1 MESIALFSIST
12 FCLILSA
19 AWMADRLFPR
29 QPLQSLLS
37 FLVLFLISTSLLQLL
52 LGGMGIL
59 NPVAVLGSSVAFT
72 LGVVCYLWKRPNLK
86 ETLDPI
92 AALSQ
97 LGIGVTMVV
106 GFFGLLPLRSML
118 AEAWMQL
125 RSVHVLSWDVVSY
138 HLPNAVT
145 YLQAQTWWMVQG
157 TYGHYPGGNEL
168 LNLWSMLFI
177 RSEALLGLTTIA
189 LFLGSVLASVV
200 ILNLVVPIRS
210 PFWRGIASVMFVGV
224 LVSIPEFQ
232 NLAFDVGRND
242 VTMLFWELVVVW
254 TFLRSKTR
262 TDQWAILT
270 GITLGL
276 LIGTKPNGLYFL
288 LGMLLLNI
296 AVPNSE
302 LDEPIAT
309 RIRTTLL
316 KILLPSLIIGGGWYV
331 RNLILIGK
339 LTPVDQ
345 LKAAAELSIVQS
357 LPNPALYT
365 LNSPFIILAFAT
377 VLSFSILTTAVA
389 FRPID
394 RIDRPPLPQSS
405 RFAIPL
411 GLQIIAAWNLI
422 AIIAMIV
429 TPSGAGYLAGAG
441 KAFLIQIRYSAIVM
455 PITGILVIYILSVL
469 LDRVLQ
475 PTSWLNR
482 LERRRVP
489 PQSKKTLAIAAGTL
503 AFLTAA
509 QLASYRTPEGL
520 PGYDGIFFPMGQ
532 QESNVYRWVQKNIQ
546 ASTIYAI
553 GLRPYGLL
561 GDRFSNR
568 VIDRLGT
575 SGWTWAEGELVVATQ
590 KPNFVA
596 VCVDPFDR
604 SIPLDELKK
613 MAGDGSKF
621 NLVYQDD
628 LAIVFRVVPK

>member
-1 MESIALFSIST
+1 
-12 FCLILSA
+12 
-19 AWMADRLFPR
+19 MADRLFPR

-37 FLVLFLISTSLLQLL
+37 FLTFFLISISLLQLL
-52 LGGMGIL
+52 LGAMGTL
-59 NPVAVLGSSVAFT
+59 NPIAVLWSSIAFMI
-72 LGVVCYLWKRPNLK
+72 GVIWSLWKRPNPTEK
-86 ETLDPI
+86 RAPI
-92 AALSQ
+92 AGLSQ
-97 LGIGVTMVV
+97 LGIGITVVV
-106 GFFGLLPLRSML
+106 GFLGLLPVRDVL
-118 AEAWMQL
+118 AEAWLQM
-125 RSVHVLSWDVVSY
+125 RSVHGLSWDVVSY

-145 YLQAQTWWMVQG
+145 YLQSQTWWIVQG

-168 LNLWSMLFI
+168 LNLWSLMPL
-177 RSEALLGLTTIA
+177 RSEALLGFTTMA

-210 PFWRGIASVMFVGV
+210 PFWRGIASVVLVSV

-242 VTMLFWELVVVW
+242 VTMLFWELVIVW

-262 TDQWAILT
+262 TNHWAILT
-270 GITLGL
+270 GITLGM
-276 LIGTKPNGLYFL
+276 LIATKPNGLYFL

-296 AVPNSE
+296 AAPNSE
-302 LDEPIAT
+302 LDEPIVL

-316 KILLPSLIIGGGWYV
+316 KILLPSLLVGGGWYL

-345 LKAAAELSIVQS
+345 LKAAADLSIVQS
-357 LPNPALYT
+357 LSNPALYT
-365 LNSPFIILAFAT
+365 LNSPFIILTFAT
-377 VLSFSILTTAVA
+377 VLSFVILTTAVA

-405 RFAIPL
+405 RFAVPL
-411 GLQIIAAWNLI
+411 GIQIIAAWNLI
-422 AIIAMIV
+422 AIIAMLF
-429 TPSGAGYLAGAG
+429 TPSGAGYLAGSG

-455 PITGILVIYILSVL
+455 PMTGILILYGLSVL
-469 LDRVLQ
+469 LDRALQ
-475 PTSWLNR
+475 PTPWLNR
-482 LERRRVP
+482 LERRILP
-489 PQSKKTLAIAAGTL
+489 SQSKKTLAIAAGTL
-503 AFLTAA
+503 ALLTVA
-509 QLASYRTPEGL
+509 QIATYRTPEGL
-520 PGYDGIFFPMGQ
+520 PGYDGIFFPMGKT
-532 QESNVYRWVQKNIQ
+532 ESNVYRWVQKNIRD
-546 ASTIYAI
+546 STIYSI

-561 GDRFSNR
+561 GDRLSNR

-575 SGWTWAEGELVVATQ
+575 SGWTWAQGELVVASQ

-621 NLVYQDD
+621 KLVYQDD
-628 LAIVFRVVPK
+628 LAIVFRVSSK

>member
-1 MESIALFSIST
+1 MDPIALFSIST
-12 FCLILSA
+12 LCLILSA
-19 AWMADRLFPR
+19 VWMADRLFPR

-37 FLVLFLISTSLLQLL
+37 FLAFFLISISLIQLL
-52 LGGMGIL
+52 LGAMGIL
-59 NPVAVLGSSVAFT
+59 NAIAVLWSSIAFT
-72 LGVVCYLWKRPNLK
+72 IGVVWSLWKRPNSTEK
-86 ETLDPI
+86 RDPI
-92 AALSQ
+92 AGLSQ
-97 LGIGVTMVV
+97 LGIGITVVV
-106 GFFGLLPLRSML
+106 GFLGLLPVRSVL
-118 AEAWMQL
+118 AEAWMQM
-125 RSVHVLSWDVVSY
+125 RSVHGLSWDVVSY

-145 YLQAQTWWMVQG
+145 YLQSQTWWIVQG

-168 LNLWSMLFI
+168 LNLWSLMPL
-177 RSEALLGLTTIA
+177 RSEALLGFTTMA

-210 PFWRGIASVMFVGV
+210 PFWRGIASVVLVSV

-262 TDQWAILT
+262 TNQWAILT
-270 GITLGL
+270 GITLGM
-276 LIGTKPNGLYFL
+276 LIATKPNGLYFL

-302 LDEPIAT
+302 LDEPIAM

-316 KILLPSLIIGGGWYV
+316 KILLPSLLVGGGWYL

-339 LTPVDQ
+339 LTPADQ
-345 LKAAAELSIVQS
+345 LKAAADLSIVQS
-357 LPNPALYT
+357 LSNPALYI
-365 LNSPFIILAFAT
+365 LNSPFVILTFAT
-377 VLSFSILTTAVA
+377 VLSFVILTTAVA

-411 GLQIIAAWNLI
+411 GIQIIAAWNLV
-422 AIIAMIV
+422 AITAMLF

-455 PITGILVIYILSVL
+455 PMTGILILYGLSVL
-469 LDRVLQ
+469 LDRALQ
-475 PTSWLNR
+475 PTPWLNR
-482 LERRRVP
+482 LERRILP
-489 PQSKKTLAIAAGTL
+489 SQSKKTLAIAAGTL
-503 AFLTAA
+503 ALLTAA
-509 QLASYRTPEGL
+509 QVATYRTPEGL

-532 QESNVYRWVQKNIQ
+532 AESNVYRWVQKNIQ
-546 ASTIYAI
+546 GSTIYSI

-575 SGWTWAEGELVVATQ
+575 SGWTWAQGELVVASQ
-590 KPNFVA
+590 KPDFVA

-621 NLVYQDD
+621 KLVYQDD
-628 LAIVFRVVPK
+628 LAIVFRVVLK

>member
-145 YLQAQTWWMVQG
+145 YLQAQTWWIVQG

-339 LTPVDQ
+339 LTPADQ
-345 LKAAAELSIVQS
+345 LKAATDLSIVQS
-357 LPNPALYT
+357 LSNPALYT

>member
-177 RSEALLGLTTIA
+177 RSEAMLGLTTIA

-339 LTPVDQ
+339 LTPADQ
-345 LKAAAELSIVQS
+345 LKAAADLSIVQS
-357 LPNPALYT
+357 LSNPALYT

-441 KAFLIQIRYSAIVM
+441 KAFLIQIRYSAIVV
-455 PITGILVIYILSVL
+455 PITGILVVYILSVL

-503 AFLTAA
+503 AFFTAA

-621 NLVYQDD
+621 NLMYQDD

>member
-37 FLVLFLISTSLLQLL
+37 FLVLFLISTSLLQML

-210 PFWRGIASVMFVGV
+210 PFWRGIASVIFVGV

-339 LTPVDQ
+339 LTPADQ
-345 LKAAAELSIVQS
+345 LKAAADLSIVQS
-357 LPNPALYT
+357 LSNPALYT

>member
-12 FCLILSA
+12 LCLILSA

-37 FLVLFLISTSLLQLL
+37 FLVLFLISTSLIQFL

-59 NPVAVLGSSVAFT
+59 NPVAVLGSSVAYT
-72 LGVVCYLWKRPNLK
+72 LGVVGYLWKRPNLK

-97 LGIGVTMVV
+97 LGIGVTVVV
-106 GFFGLLPLRSML
+106 GFFGLLPLRLVL

-125 RSVHVLSWDVVSY
+125 RSVHGLSWDVVSY
-138 HLPNAVT
+138 HLPNVVT
-145 YLQAQTWWMVQG
+145 YLQAQTWWIVQG

-168 LNLWSMLFI
+168 LNLWSMMSL
-177 RSEALLGLTTIA
+177 RSEALLGFTTMA

-210 PFWRGIASVMFVGV
+210 PFWRGIASVVFVSV

-242 VTMLFWELVVVW
+242 VTMLFWELVIVW

-262 TDQWAILT
+262 TDHWAILT
-270 GITLGL
+270 GITLGM

-309 RIRTTLL
+309 RIHTTLL

-339 LTPVDQ
+339 LTPGDQ
-345 LKAAAELSIVQS
+345 LKAAADLSIIQS
-357 LPNPALYT
+357 LSNPALYT
-365 LNSPFIILAFAT
+365 LNSPFIILTFAT
-377 VLSFSILTTAVA
+377 VLSFVILTTAVA

-411 GLQIIAAWNLI
+411 GIQIIAAWNLI
-422 AIIAMIV
+422 AIIAMIF

-441 KAFLIQIRYSAIVM
+441 KSFLIQIRYSAVVM
-455 PITGILVIYILSVL
+455 PMTGILVLYILSVL
-469 LDRVLQ
+469 LDRALQ

-482 LERRRVP
+482 LERRKVP

-503 AFLTAA
+503 ALLTAA
-509 QLASYRTPEGL
+509 QLATYRSPEGL
-520 PGYDGIFFPMGQ
+520 PGYDGIFFPMGKT
-532 QESNVYRWVQKNIQ
+532 ESNVYRWVQKNIQ
-546 ASTIYAI
+546 ASTIYSI

-568 VIDRLGT
+568 IIDRLGT

-596 VCVDPFDR
+596 LCVDPFDR
-604 SIPLDELKK
+604 RVPLEELKK

-621 NLVYQDD
+621 SLVYQDD
-628 LAIVFRVVPK
+628 LAIVFRVALN

>member
-72 LGVVCYLWKRPNLK
+72 FGVVCYLWKRPNLK

-339 LTPVDQ
+339 LTPADQ
-345 LKAAAELSIVQS
+345 LKAAADLSIVQS
-357 LPNPALYT
+357 LSNPTLYT

-429 TPSGAGYLAGAG
+429 TPSGAGYLAGSG
-441 KAFLIQIRYSAIVM
+441 KAFLIQIRYSAIIM

>member
-86 ETLDPI
+86 GTLDPI

-145 YLQAQTWWMVQG
+145 YLQAQTWWIVQG

-296 AVPNSE
+296 AIPNSE

-339 LTPVDQ
+339 LTPADQ
-345 LKAAAELSIVQS
+345 LKAATDLSIVQS
-357 LPNPALYT
+357 LSNPALYT

>member
-1 MESIALFSIST
+1 
-12 FCLILSA
+12 
-19 AWMADRLFPR
+19 MADRLFPR

-97 LGIGVTMVV
+97 LGIGVTMAV

-168 LNLWSMLFI
+168 LNLWSMLFT

-296 AVPNSE
+296 AIPNSE

-339 LTPVDQ
+339 LTPADQ
-345 LKAAAELSIVQS
+345 LKAAADLSIVQS
-357 LPNPALYT
+357 LSNPALYT

>member
-145 YLQAQTWWMVQG
+145 YLQAQTWWIVQG

-339 LTPVDQ
+339 LTPADQ
-345 LKAAAELSIVQS
+345 LKAAADLSIVQS
-357 LPNPALYT
+357 LSNPALYT

-455 PITGILVIYILSVL
+455 PITGILVIYVLSVL

>member
-72 LGVVCYLWKRPNLK
+72 FGVVCYLWKRPNLK

-339 LTPVDQ
+339 LTPADQ
-345 LKAAAELSIVQS
+345 LKAAADLSIVQS
-357 LPNPALYT
+357 LSNPALYT

>member
-72 LGVVCYLWKRPNLK
+72 FGVVCYLWKRPNLK

-210 PFWRGIASVMFVGV
+210 PFWRGIASVIFVGV

-339 LTPVDQ
+339 LTPADQ
-345 LKAAAELSIVQS
+345 LKAAADLSIVQS
-357 LPNPALYT
+357 LSNPALYT

-503 AFLTAA
+503 VFLTAA

>member
-157 TYGHYPGGNEL
+157 TYGHYPGGNEV

-296 AVPNSE
+296 AIPNSE

-339 LTPVDQ
+339 LTPAAQ
-345 LKAAAELSIVQS
+345 LKAAADLSIVQS
-357 LPNPALYT
+357 LSNPALYT

>member
-12 FCLILSA
+12 FCLISSA

-86 ETLDPI
+86 EALDPI

-210 PFWRGIASVMFVGV
+210 PFWRGIASVIFVGV

-339 LTPVDQ
+339 LTPADQ
-345 LKAAAELSIVQS
+345 LKAAADLSIVQS
-357 LPNPALYT
+357 LSNPALYT

>member
-339 LTPVDQ
+339 LTPADQ
-345 LKAAAELSIVQS
+345 LKAAADLSIVQS
-357 LPNPALYT
+357 LSNPALYT

>member
-145 YLQAQTWWMVQG
+145 YLQAQTWWIVQG

-296 AVPNSE
+296 AIPNSE

-339 LTPVDQ
+339 LTPADQ
-345 LKAAAELSIVQS
+345 LKAAADLSIVQS
-357 LPNPALYT
+357 LSNPALYT

-628 LAIVFRVVPK
+628 LAIVFQVVPK

>member
-118 AEAWMQL
+118 AEACMQL

-339 LTPVDQ
+339 LTPADQ
-345 LKAAAELSIVQS
+345 LKAATDLSIVQS
-357 LPNPALYT
+357 LSNPALYT

-441 KAFLIQIRYSAIVM
+441 KAFLIQIRYSAIVV

-503 AFLTAA
+503 AFFTAA

>member
-72 LGVVCYLWKRPNLK
+72 FGVVCYLWKRPNLK

-210 PFWRGIASVMFVGV
+210 PFWRGIASVIFVGV

-339 LTPVDQ
+339 LTPADQ
-345 LKAAAELSIVQS
+345 LKAAADLSIVQS
-357 LPNPALYT
+357 LSNPALYT

>member
-276 LIGTKPNGLYFL
+276 LISTKPNGLYFL

-296 AVPNSE
+296 AIPNSE

-339 LTPVDQ
+339 LTPADQ
-345 LKAAAELSIVQS
+345 LKAATDLSIVQS
-357 LPNPALYT
+357 LSNPALYT

>member
-1 MESIALFSIST
+1 
-12 FCLILSA
+12 
-19 AWMADRLFPR
+19 MADGLFPR

-37 FLVLFLISTSLLQLL
+37 FLTFFLISISLLQLL
-52 LGGMGIL
+52 LGAMGTL
-59 NPVAVLGSSVAFT
+59 NSIAVLWSSIAFT
-72 LGVVCYLWKRPNLK
+72 IGVVWSLWKRPNPK
-86 ETLDPI
+86 EKRAPI
-92 AALSQ
+92 AGLSQ
-97 LGIGVTMVV
+97 LGIGITVVV
-106 GFFGLLPLRSML
+106 GFLGLLPVRSVL
-118 AEAWMQL
+118 AEAWMQM
-125 RSVHVLSWDVVSY
+125 RSVHGLSWDVVSY

-145 YLQAQTWWMVQG
+145 YLQSQTWWIVQG

-168 LNLWSMLFI
+168 LNLWSLMPL
-177 RSEALLGLTTIA
+177 RSEALLGFTTMA

-210 PFWRGIASVMFVGV
+210 PFWRGIASVVFVSV

-242 VTMLFWELVVVW
+242 VTMLFWELVIVW

-262 TDQWAILT
+262 TNHWAILT
-270 GITLGL
+270 GITLGM
-276 LIGTKPNGLYFL
+276 LIATKPNGLYFL

-302 LDEPIAT
+302 LDEPIAI

-316 KILLPSLIIGGGWYV
+316 KILLPSLLVGGGWYL

-345 LKAAAELSIVQS
+345 LKAAADLSIVQS
-357 LPNPALYT
+357 LSNPALYT
-365 LNSPFIILAFAT
+365 LNSPFIILTFAT
-377 VLSFSILTTAVA
+377 VLSFVVLTTAVA

-405 RFAIPL
+405 RFAVPL
-411 GLQIIAAWNLI
+411 GIQIIAAWNLI
-422 AIIAMIV
+422 AIIAMLF

-455 PITGILVIYILSVL
+455 PMTGILVLYGLSVL
-469 LDRVLQ
+469 LDRALQ
-475 PTSWLNR
+475 PTPWLNR
-482 LERRRVP
+482 LERRILP
-489 PQSKKTLAIAAGTL
+489 SQSKKTLAIAAGTL
-503 AFLTAA
+503 ALLTVA
-509 QLASYRTPEGL
+509 QIATYRTPEGL

-532 QESNVYRWVQKNIQ
+532 TESSVYRWVQRNIRD
-546 ASTIYAI
+546 STIYSI

-561 GDRFSNR
+561 GDRLSNR

-575 SGWTWAEGELVVATQ
+575 SGWTWAQGELVVASQ

-621 NLVYQDD
+621 KLVYQDD
-628 LAIVFRVVPK
+628 LAIVFQVSSK

>member
-1 MESIALFSIST
+1 
-12 FCLILSA
+12 
-19 AWMADRLFPR
+19 MADRLFPR

-125 RSVHVLSWDVVSY
+125 RSVHVLSWDMVSY

-339 LTPVDQ
+339 LTPADQ
-345 LKAAAELSIVQS
+345 LKAATDLSIVQS
-357 LPNPALYT
+357 LSNPALYT

>member
-12 FCLILSA
+12 LCLILSA

-37 FLVLFLISTSLLQLL
+37 FLVLFLISTSLIQLL
-52 LGGMGIL
+52 LGAMGIL
-59 NPVAVLGSSVAFT
+59 NPIAVVCSSIAFT
-72 LGVVCYLWKRPNLK
+72 MGVVGYLWKRPNPNEK
-86 ETLDPI
+86 LDPI
-92 AALSQ
+92 AGLSQ
-97 LGIGVTMVV
+97 LGLGVTVAV
-106 GFFGLLPLRSML
+106 GFLGLLPVGSVLF
-118 AEAWMQL
+118 EAWMQL
-125 RSVHVLSWDVVSY
+125 RSVHGLTWDVVSY

-145 YLQAQTWWMVQG
+145 YLQSQTWWIVQG

-168 LNLWSMLFI
+168 LNLWSMMPL
-177 RSEALLGLTTIA
+177 RSESLLGFTTMA

-210 PFWRGIASVMFVGV
+210 PFWRGIASVVFVSV

-242 VTMLFWELVVVW
+242 VTMLFWELVIVW

-262 TDQWAILT
+262 TDHWAILT
-270 GITLGL
+270 GITLGM

-302 LDEPIAT
+302 LDEPIAV

-316 KILLPSLIIGGGWYV
+316 KILLPSLLVGGGWYV
-331 RNLILIGK
+331 RNLVLIGK

-345 LKAAAELSIVQS
+345 LKAAVDLSIVQS
-357 LPNPALYT
+357 LSNPALYR
-365 LNSPFIILAFAT
+365 LNAPFLIFTFAT
-377 VLSFSILTTAVA
+377 VLSFAILTTAVA

-405 RFAIPL
+405 RFAVPL
-411 GLQIIAAWNLI
+411 GIQIIAAWNLI
-422 AIIAMIV
+422 AIIAMLV

-455 PITGILVIYILSVL
+455 PITGILILYVLSVL
-469 LDRVLQ
+469 LDRALQ

-482 LERRRVP
+482 LERRILP

-503 AFLTAA
+503 ALLTFA
-509 QLASYRTPEGL
+509 QVATYQSPEGL
-520 PGYDGIFFPMGQ
+520 PGYDGILFPMGKT
-532 QESNVYRWVQKNIQ
+532 ESNVYRWVQKNIQ
-546 ASTIYAI
+546 GSTIYSI

-575 SGWTWAEGELVVATQ
+575 SGWTWTEGELVVATQ

-596 VCVDPFDR
+596 LCVDPFDR

-628 LAIVFRVVPK
+628 LAIVFRMASK

>member
-59 NPVAVLGSSVAFT
+59 NPVTVLGSSVAFT
-72 LGVVCYLWKRPNLK
+72 FGVVCYLWKRPNLK

-210 PFWRGIASVMFVGV
+210 PFWRGIASVIFVGV

-339 LTPVDQ
+339 LTPADQ
-345 LKAAAELSIVQS
+345 LKAAADLSIVQS
-357 LPNPALYT
+357 LSNPALYT

>member
-145 YLQAQTWWMVQG
+145 YLQAQTWWIVQG

-296 AVPNSE
+296 AIPNSE

-339 LTPVDQ
+339 LTPADQ
-345 LKAAAELSIVQS
+345 LKAATDLSIVQS
-357 LPNPALYT
+357 LSNPALYT